1 MTRPPA
7 PSDRTTS
14 ALIVQAVERV
24 EALSM
29 FRLYRMI
36 FELCWYQPSAVLSV
50 LDSLED
56 REWKRTPGAVD
67 SAGKTAEH

>member
-56 REWKRTPGAVD
+56 REWKRAVD
-67 SAGKTAEH
+67 AADKSAEH